1 MKKIE
6 ELKYRVSSVEALTI
20 LKKMMS
26 YEQLSSMLDIPPT
39 ALSRYVNGH
48 VIPSLETSR
57 MIFNVF
63 KREYLNKEV
72 SRRVSIDEFGAVD
85 SNMIIYDPIFLKYMI
100 LAEYEKVNAVK
111 VDKVLTIEADGIP
124 VAYQVASILGKDVA
138 VARKAKKLG
147 VRDFLEIKQVFESGT
162 YRYIYLPKNS
172 IKRGE
177 YVLLTDDI
185 IRTGATARALV
196 NLCKEV
202 KANISGIF
210 TIIALKKMNAKL
222 EAELNIPVITC
233 VEL

>member
-85 SNMIIYDPIFLKYMI
+85 SNMIIYDPVFLKYMI

>member
-6 ELKYRVSSVEALTI
+6 ELKYRLSSVEALII

-57 MIFNVF
+57 AIFNIF
-63 KREYLNKEV
+63 KKEYLNKEI
-72 SRRVSIDEFGAVD
+72 SRRISVDEFGAVD
-85 SNMIIYDPIFLKYMI
+85 SSMIIYDPVFLKYVT
-100 LAEYEKVNAVK
+100 LSEYEKINVVK
-111 VDKVLTIEADGIP
+111 VDKVLTLEIDGIP
-124 VAYQVASILGKDVA
+124 VAYQVASILGRDVA

-147 VRDFLEIKQVFESGT
+147 VREFIEIKQVFESGA

-185 IRTGATARALV
+185 IRTGATVRALV
-196 NLCKEV
+196 NLCKEA
-202 KANISGIF
+202 KANVSGIF

-222 EAELNIPVITC
+222 QAELNIPVISFI
-233 VEL
+233 EL